1 MTGTAGAEPIRLL
14 VGDGEGDGAAPTFD
28 RVEELLAEAERSVEI
43 FMFVWRNDEI
53 GNRLGRAVLA
63 AARRGVRIRIKK
75 DVAAVMYERIE
86 MNRKSFFHL
95 PLPALRRWKFRVFGL
110 TFPDTYVEDDF
121 DDEVGAAVMAH
132 PNVEIDWV
140 NHTHT
145 KYYIFDERVM
155 LTGSI
160 NVEDRHRGYRDYM
173 FEIVGEEHVRRF
185 RERDAGSVELDPER
199 EIDFLLNRIT
209 TDGHE
214 FEIKPR
220 MIEALDGAVESV
232 YIEMAYI
239 GDPDISQAIVN
250 ATGRGVEI
258 TMLFS
263 REANIGDDINWRAL
277 HEICRRAPVQVVITD
292 KMIHSKL
299 ILIDNRQVIA
309 GSANF
314 SVFSMRKAVEL
325 DVVVR
330 GLPQFLESV
339 RAESRRRIAESHPV
353 ESPGGLK
360 PYNRVLAGL
369 QQLHQWLT

>member
-1 MTGTAGAEPIRLL
+1 MTAAEGTEPIRLL
-14 VGDGEGDGAAPTFD
+14 AGEGAAPTFD
-28 RVEELLAEAERSVEI
+28 RVEELLAKAERSVEI

-95 PLPALRRWKFRVFGL
+95 PLSTLRRWKFRVFGL

-121 DDEVGAAVMAH
+121 DDEVGAAVMSH

-140 NHTHT
+140 HHTHT

-160 NVEDRHRGYRDYM
+160 NVEDRHRGYQDYM
-173 FEIVGEEHVRRF
+173 FEIAGEEHVRRF
-185 RERDAGSVELDPER
+185 RERDAGLVGLDSER

-209 TDGHE
+209 PAGHE
-214 FEIKPR
+214 LEIKPR
-220 MIEALDGAVESV
+220 MIAALDEAVESV

-239 GDPDISQAIVN
+239 GDPDLSQAIVN
-250 ATGRGVEI
+250 AAGRGVEI

-263 REANIGDDINWRAL
+263 REANIGDDLNWRTL
-277 HEICRRAPVQVVITD
+277 HGICRRAPVQVVIAD
-292 KMIHSKL
+292 KMVHSKL
-299 ILIDNRQVIA
+299 MLIDNRQVIA
-309 GSANF
+309 GSANL

-330 GLPQFLESV
+330 GLPRFLESV
-339 RAESRRRIAESHPV
+339 QAESRRRIAEGHPV
-353 ESPGGLK
+353 ESLDGLK
-360 PYNRVLAGL
+360 PYNRVMAGL

>member
-1 MTGTAGAEPIRLL
+1 MTAAEGTAPIRLL
-14 VGDGEGDGAAPTFD
+14 AGDGDGAAPTFD

-95 PLPALRRWKFRVFGL
+95 PLSTLRRWKFRVFGL

-121 DDEVGAAVMAH
+121 DDEVGAAVMSH

-140 NHTHT
+140 HHTHT

-160 NVEDRHRGYRDYM
+160 NVEDRHRGYQDYM
-173 FEIVGEEHVRRF
+173 FEIAGEEHVRRF
-185 RERDAGSVELDPER
+185 RERDAGLVGLDSER

-209 TDGHE
+209 PAGHE
-214 FEIKPR
+214 LEIKPR
-220 MIEALDGAVESV
+220 MIAALDEAVESV

-239 GDPDISQAIVN
+239 GDPDLSQAIVN
-250 ATGRGVEI
+250 AAGRGVEI

-263 REANIGDDINWRAL
+263 REANIGDDLNWRAL
-277 HEICRRAPVQVVITD
+277 HRICRRAPVQVVITD

-299 ILIDNRQVIA
+299 MLIDNRQVIA
-309 GSANF
+309 GSANL

-330 GLPQFLESV
+330 GLPRFLESV
-339 RAESRRRIAESHPV
+339 QDASRRRIAEGHPV
-353 ESPGGLK
+353 ESPDGLK
-360 PYNRVLAGL
+360 PYSRVLAGL

>member
-1 MTGTAGAEPIRLL
+1 MTSAEGTEPIRLL
-14 VGDGEGDGAAPTFD
+14 AGDGDGAAPTFD

-43 FMFVWRNDEI
+43 FMCVWRNDEI
-53 GNRLGRAVLA
+53 GNRLGQAVLA

-95 PLPALRRWKFRVFGL
+95 PLSTLRRWKFRVFGL

-121 DDEVGAAVMAH
+121 DDEVGAAVMSH

-140 NHTHT
+140 HHTHT

-160 NVEDRHRGYRDYM
+160 NVEDRHRGYQDYM
-173 FEIVGEEHVRRF
+173 FEIAGEEHVRRF
-185 RERDAGSVELDPER
+185 RERDAGLVDLDPER

-209 TDGHE
+209 PDGHE

-220 MIEALDGAVESV
+220 MIAALDEAVESV

-239 GDPDISQAIVN
+239 GDPDLSQAIVN
-250 ATGRGVEI
+250 AAGRGVEI

-263 REANIGDDINWRAL
+263 RQANIGDDLNWRAL
-277 HEICRRAPVQVVITD
+277 HGICRRAPVQVVIAD
-292 KMIHSKL
+292 KMVHSKL
-299 ILIDNRQVIA
+299 MLIDNRQVIA
-309 GSANF
+309 GSANL

-330 GLPQFLESV
+330 GLPRFLESV
-339 RAESRRRIAESHPV
+339 QAESRRRIAEGHPV
-353 ESPGGLK
+353 ESLDGLK
-360 PYNRVLAGL
+360 PYNRVMAGL

>member
-1 MTGTAGAEPIRLL
+1 MAEPIRLL
-14 VGDGEGDGAAPTFD
+14 VDPTGRDGAAPTCD
-28 RVEELLAEAERSVEI
+28 SVEAHIRRAETAVEI

-53 GNRLGRAVLA
+53 GNRIGQALLDA
-63 AARRGVRIRIKK
+63 AERGVRIKILK
-75 DVAAVMYERIE
+75 DTAAVMYERIE

-95 PLPALRRWKFRVFGL
+95 PLPALRRWKLRVFGL

-140 NHTHT
+140 HHTHT

-185 RERDAGSVELDPER
+185 RERDAGSVELDPGR

-209 TDGHE
+209 SDGHE

-220 MIEALDGAVESV
+220 MIEALDGADESV

-250 ATGRGVEI
+250 AAARGVEV

-277 HEICRRAPVQVVITD
+277 HGICRRAPVQVVITD

-299 ILIDNRQVIA
+299 VLVDGRQVIA

-314 SVFSMRKAVEL
+314 SVFSMRKAIEL
-325 DVVVR
+325 DVVVG
-330 GLPQFLESV
+330 GLPGFLESV

>member
-1 MTGTAGAEPIRLL
+1 MTAAEGTEPIRLL
-14 VGDGEGDGAAPTFD
+14 AGDGDGAAPTFD

-95 PLPALRRWKFRVFGL
+95 PLPTLRRWKFRVFGL

-121 DDEVGAAVMAH
+121 DDEVGAAVMSH

-140 NHTHT
+140 HHTHT

-160 NVEDRHRGYRDYM
+160 NVEDRHRGYQDHM
-173 FEIVGEEHVRRF
+173 FEIAGEEHVRRF
-185 RERDAGSVELDPER
+185 RERDAGLVDLDPER
-199 EIDFLLNRIT
+199 EIDFLLNRIMPA
-209 TDGHE
+209 GHE
-214 FEIKPR
+214 LEIKPR
-220 MIEALDGAVESV
+220 MIAALDEAVESV

-239 GDPDISQAIVN
+239 GDPDLSQAIVS
-250 ATGRGVEI
+250 AAGRGVEI

-263 REANIGDDINWRAL
+263 REANIGDDLNWRAL
-277 HEICRRAPVQVVITD
+277 HRICRRAPVQVVITD
-292 KMIHSKL
+292 KMVHSKL
-299 ILIDNRQVIA
+299 MLIDNRQVIA
-309 GSANF
+309 GSANL

-330 GLPQFLESV
+330 GLPRFLESV
-339 RAESRRRIAESHPV
+339 QAESRRRIAEGHPV
-353 ESPGGLK
+353 ESPDGLK
-360 PYNRVLAGL
+360 PYNRVMAGL

>member
-1 MTGTAGAEPIRLL
+1 MTAAEGTEPIRLL
-14 VGDGEGDGAAPTFD
+14 AGDGDGAAPTFD

-95 PLPALRRWKFRVFGL
+95 PLPTLRRWKFRVLGL
-110 TFPDTYVEDDF
+110 TFPDTSVEDDF
-121 DDEVGAAVMAH
+121 DEEVGAAVMAH

-140 NHTHT
+140 HHTHT

-160 NVEDRHRGYRDYM
+160 NVEDRHRGYQDYM
-173 FEIVGEEHVRRF
+173 FEIAGEEHVRRF
-185 RERDAGSVELDPER
+185 RERDAGLVDLDPER

-209 TDGHE
+209 PAGHE

-220 MIEALDGAVESV
+220 MIAALDEAVESV

-239 GDPDISQAIVN
+239 GDPDLSQAIVS
-250 ATGRGVEI
+250 AAGRGVEI

-263 REANIGDDINWRAL
+263 REANIGDDLNWRAL
-277 HEICRRAPVQVVITD
+277 HRICRRAPVQVVITD

-309 GSANF
+309 GSANL

-330 GLPQFLESV
+330 GLPRFLESV
-339 RAESRRRIAESHPV
+339 QDASRRRIAEGHPV
-353 ESPGGLK
+353 ESPDGLK
-360 PYNRVLAGL
+360 PYSRVLAGL